1 MMDLKDNTY
10 EDIEEASSP
19 ASLFKSQSDS
29 NLLRLMQE
37 CGQEVEIINSL
48 IKGRKRPSSKPP
60 LPNVAT
66 AAASCAVDSTF
77 SLYGHQEP
85 EQGFYKCH
93 DSIYDV
99 PEGQRI
105 PDLMKKTKTKATANA
120 KSPTTI
126 VLVAPPPM
134 FTNLDKQCPRQ
145 RRLSLDSGRGT
156 SVAGMFMKTF
166 PLIIT
171 DKIFMLTNSFQR
183 ALIC

>member
-10 EDIEEASSP
+10 EDIEESSSGP

-48 IKGRKRPSSKPP
+48 IKGRKRPLYKPP
-60 LPNVAT
+60 LPNVTAT
-66 AAASCAVDSTF
+66 ASCAVDSTF

-105 PDLMKKTKTKATANA
+105 PDLMKKTKTKATTATTKA
-120 KSPTTI
+120 PTTI

-134 FTNLDKQCPRQ
+134 FTNLDKQCHRQ

-156 SVAGMFMKTF
+156 SVAGMYVFSLFYFIM
-166 PLIIT
+166 
-171 DKIFMLTNSFQR
+171 IFEHLDLSNP
-183 ALIC
+183 